1 MASAEGLVAQLDALL
16 ATTVAQEAFDKLGRR
31 LAVAL
36 TGKTDAVLRPLQ
48 RDATMAGCRGACMV
62 VCTLGVCEP
71 M

>member
-36 TGKTDAVLRPLQ
+36 TGKTERCCDRCSATPSWRAVAAP
-48 RDATMAGCRGACMV
+48 T
-62 VCTLGVCEP
+62 
-71 M
+71 